1 MDLCAT
7 YNDACKT
14 ALGKTGL
21 LNISIILGEF
31 AICKTFDK
39 LDFRYDFVDKFFLT
53 QKASNWAV
61 EWILLVQ
68 QNDYFGLIYIVPI
81 I

>member
-7 YNDACKT
+7 YNDACKI

-21 LNISIILGEF
+21 LNITIILGEF

-39 LDFRYDFVDKFFLT
+39 LDFFMTLLINFFCLPRKLAT
-53 QKASNWAV
+53 G
-61 EWILLVQ
+61 LL
-68 QNDYFGLIYIVPI
+68 NGFW
-81 I
+81 

>member
-7 YNDACKT
+7 YNDACKI

-21 LNISIILGEF
+21 LNISIILAEV

-39 LDFRYDFVDKFFLT
+39 LDFLYDFVNQIFFT

-61 EWILLVQ
+61 EWILVVQ